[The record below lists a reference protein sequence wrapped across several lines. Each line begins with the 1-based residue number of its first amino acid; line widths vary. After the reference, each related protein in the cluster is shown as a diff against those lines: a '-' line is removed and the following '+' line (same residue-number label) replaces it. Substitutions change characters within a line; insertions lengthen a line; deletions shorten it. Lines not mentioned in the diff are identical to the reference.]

1 VIWVGTDDGN
11 LQVTRDG
18 AKSWTNVV
26 GNIPN
31 LPKSAWVS
39 SVDPG
44 HFNDGTIY
52 ATFDLHTF
60 GDMRPYAYKST
71 DFGKTWTS
79 VIAPGSPV
87 RGYAH
92 VIKEDLVNPNLLFLG
107 TEFGLWVSLDGGAQW
122 SRYKGG
128 DFPTVAVRDLA
139 IHPRDN
145 DLVVATH
152 GRGIWIIDD
161 ITPLRALTPTALAS
175 DVVFIRSRPTV
186 LKASANGGWVNG
198 DAAYTGDNPPD
209 AAVIT
214 YYLKKRHIFGDMK
227 IEVLDGAGKLVGTV
241 PSTKRRGLSRVRW
254 SMRLKPPKVP
264 PAASAAFGAAY
275 GPRVLPGTYTVK
287 MTKDEKVY
295 TLPLQLVPDPRTTH
309 TLADR
314 QAQFALSNR
323 LVTLLGDM
331 SFAVER
337 MNGVRSGLAD
347 RAAKLPAGD
356 PLAQR
361 LRDASAAADV
371 MRKKIVATKE
381 GGMITG
387 EERLRENLADLYGAV
402 VFYDGRPS
410 QMQLDRTAA
419 IGRELSDVV
428 AAFDAWSAK
437 DLAALN
443 TELGTKNLQPIVLIN
458 RQDWEA
464 VGKGGQ

>member
-1 VIWVGTDDGN
+1 MERYTSA
-11 LQVTRDG
+11 LSTFSAPATLAR
-18 AKSWTNVV
+18 
-26 GNIPN
+26 

-39 SVDPG
+39 YVEAGHFDPG
-44 HFNDGTIY
+44 TVY

-71 DFGKTWTS
+71 DYGRTWTS
-79 VIAPGSPV
+79 LVASSSPV

-92 VIKEDLVNPNLLFLG
+92 VIRQDLVNANLLFLG

-128 DFPTVAVRDLA
+128 NFQAVAVRDLA

-145 DLVVATH
+145 DLVIATH

-161 ITPLRALTPTALAS
+161 ITPLRALTPATLAQ
-175 DVVFIRSRPTV
+175 DVVFMRARPTTQKI
-186 LKASANGGWVNG
+186 LAQGGWVNG
-198 DAAYTGDNPPD
+198 DAAYVGDNSSD

-227 IEVLDGAGKLVGTV
+227 IEVLDTAGRVVGTI
-241 PSTKRRGLSRVRW
+241 PSAKRRGLSRVRW
-254 SMRLKPPKVP
+254 GMRLPPPKVP

-275 GPRVLPGTYTVK
+275 GPRVLPGAYMVK
-287 MTKDEKVY
+287 MTKDNQVY
-295 TLPLQLVPDPRTTH
+295 TMPLQLVPDPRETH
-309 TLADR
+309 TMADR
-314 QAQFALSNR
+314 KAQLALATR
-323 LVTLLGDM
+323 LVAMLGDM

-337 MNGVRSGLAD
+337 INGVRSALAD
-347 RAAKLPAGD
+347 RASKLPPGD

-361 LRDASAAADV
+361 LRDASSAADV

-387 EERLRENLADLYGAV
+387 EERLRENLTDLYGAV

-410 QMQLDRTAA
+410 QMQIDRTSA
-419 IGRELSDVV
+419 IGRELGDVV
-428 AAFDAWSAK
+428 AAFDSWSAK

-443 TELGTKNLQPIVLIN
+443 SELGAKKLQPIVLIT
-458 RQDWEA
+458 RQEWEGA
-464 VGKGGQ
+464 PKPGR